1 MTPSGMVHSN
11 SVGQKLQL
19 RNINQKHAS
28 TYEINRE
35 AAKSAM
41 TSKRLFTTAS
51 KTKESAAGL
60 PNQSQTRFNIADS
73 TPKL

>member
-19 RNINQKHAS
+19 RNLNQKHAS

-35 AAKSAM
+35 AA

-60 PNQSQTRFNIADS
+60 PNKSQTRFNIADS